1 MSFLAKLI
9 VDGKPYNVLH
19 CLYTFEQPID
29 GTGKPSARPQGGR
42 IMATIEADGGY
53 DLLHWMSS
61 PDQTKNG
68 SIVFYKRDA
77 LSKLQEVI
85 FEKAYCVNLEVEF
98 DAVDDSPLQNRIVI
112 SAKSLK
118 IGDMLFTNNWGA

>member
-9 VDGKPYNVLH
+9 VDGKQYTILH
-19 CLYTFEQPID
+19 CNYKFEQAID
-29 GTGKPSARPQGGR
+29 GTGKPVARPSGGR
-42 IMATIEADGGY
+42 ITATIEADGSY
-53 DLLHWMSS
+53 DLFHWMSS

-77 LSKLQEVI
+77 LSKLQEVT
-85 FEKAYCVNLEVEF
+85 FQKGYCVSLEVEF
-98 DAVDDSPLQNRIVI
+98 DAIDDSSLQQEIVI

-118 IGDMLFTNNWGA
+118 IGDMVFDNNWGD

>member
-9 VDGKPYNVLH
+9 VDGKQYNVLH
-19 CLYTFEQPID
+19 CLYNFEQPMD
-29 GTGKPSARPQGGR
+29 ATGKPAARPTGGL
-42 IMATIEADGGY
+42 ITATIEADGSY

-61 PDQTKNG
+61 PHQTKNG

-77 LSKLQEVI
+77 MSKLQEVI
-85 FEKAYCVNLEVEF
+85 FEKGYCVSLEVEF
-98 DAVDDSPLQNRIVI
+98 DAVDDSPLQKRIVI

-118 IGDMLFTNNWGA
+118 IGDMTFDNNWGI

>member
-9 VDGKPYNVLH
+9 VDGKQYNVLH
-19 CLYTFEQPID
+19 CIYNFEQPVD
-29 GTGKPSARPQGGR
+29 TTGKPMARPNGGR
-42 IMATIEADGGY
+42 LMATIEADGSY

-77 LSKLQEVI
+77 VAKLQEII
-85 FEKAYCVNLEVEF
+85 FQKAYCVSLETEF
-98 DAVDDSPLQNRIVI
+98 DAIDDSPLQNRIVI
-112 SAKSLK
+112 SAKSLR
-118 IGDMLFTNNWGA
+118 IGDMIFENHWGE

>member
-9 VDGKPYNVLH
+9 VDGKQYSILH
-19 CLYTFEQPID
+19 CLYNFEQPMD
-29 GTGKPSARPQGGR
+29 GTGKPSARPVGGR
-42 IMATIEADGGY
+42 IMVTIEADGSY

-77 LSKLQEVI
+77 LSRLQEVI
-85 FEKAYCVNLEVEF
+85 FENAYCVSLEVEF
-98 DAVDDSPLQNRIVI
+98 DAIDDSPLQKRIVI

-118 IGDMLFTNNWGA
+118 IGDMTFDNNWGI